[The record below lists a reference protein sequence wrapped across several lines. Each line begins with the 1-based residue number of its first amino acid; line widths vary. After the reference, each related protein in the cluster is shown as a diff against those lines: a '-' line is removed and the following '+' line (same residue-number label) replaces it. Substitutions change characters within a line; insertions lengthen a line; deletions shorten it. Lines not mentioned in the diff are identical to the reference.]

1 MFGEFVKYREKNGG
15 WENPSCSNRLPDNVL
30 LLQPNVAIVGF
41 GEIQSGFLL
50 GAAFVLDQAL

>member
-1 MFGEFVKYREKNGG
+1 M
-15 WENPSCSNRLPDNVL
+15 VL

-50 GAAFVLDQAL
+50 GAAFVLEEPK

>member
-1 MFGEFVKYREKNGG
+1 MRQPAV
-15 WENPSCSNRLPDNVL
+15 PIDLIL

-50 GAAFVLDQAL
+50 RAAFVLGSTRVVIKLLFSPG